1 MSAHFVATRDE
12 LAVVASVEQIVPLD
26 FGVKRGRRM
35 LLDCND
41 SPFLRVDEALPL
53 MVPTA
58 TVSENTD
65 AF

>member
-1 MSAHFVATRDE
+1 M
-12 LAVVASVEQIVPLD
+12 EQIVPLD